1 MAFTTMTWKDI
12 KLATLQKM
20 FAAEGSTIPSDGS
33 TEDYIAAMPYV
44 ANEGIHRLVT
54 VGKPI
59 ANGYSIAH
67 YPQENLLGD
76 TVGMSII
83 PIQSGDKEFFAK
95 GAKAAYFEF
104 AGVGELN
111 IYINDLIDANSP
123 YPLDSVGTYTK
134 YRYLITAT
142 DDDEVKLVFTV
153 TSPGA
158 IKNIALYAG
167 TYYDTG
173 MIPEYS
179 PKVMYDLRD
188 IEGFYRLY
196 NDEVYIDDGTMR
208 NKLPQAYYR
217 FDAGRALF
225 LDRNK
230 PGSYVIFYQQY
241 PETITAATDDDYVL
255 PLDPEVVVL
264 LPLYMASQLYKDDD
278 NGIATAYRNEF
289 EVALEG
295 LQQADYEE
303 GHEAFSSKG
312 GWI

>member
-1 MAFTTMTWKDI
+1 MAVTRMTWKDI

-59 ANGYSIAH
+59 VNTYSIAH
-67 YPQENLLGD
+67 YPVANLLGD
-76 TVGMSII
+76 DFGMSIKQI
-83 PIQSGDKEFFAK
+83 PKGNMSFAAK
-95 GAKAAYFEF
+95 CAKAYFFEF
-104 AGVGELN
+104 AGTGTLTVEV
-111 IYINDLIDANSP
+111 NDLITDTVV
-123 YPLDSVGTYTK
+123 LDSTGTYTK
-134 YRYLITAT
+134 YRGIVAAT
-142 DDDEVKLVFTV
+142 DEDVVTLQFDV
-153 TSPGA
+153 TSPSA
-158 IKNIALYAG
+158 VKNIALYDA
-167 TYYDTG
+167 TYSDAASV
-173 MIPEYS
+173 PEYG
-179 PKVMYDLRD
+179 PYVDYDLTQIIPD
-188 IEGFYRLY
+188 FYRLY
-196 NDEVYIDDGTMR
+196 LEQVYIDDGTMR

-217 FDAGRALF
+217 LKGGKVLS

-230 PGSYVIFYQQY
+230 AGSYAIYYQAY
-241 PETITAATDDDYVL
+241 PDMIDAATDDTYVL
-255 PLDPEVVVL
+255 NIDPEVVVL

-303 GHEAFSSKG
+303 GHETFSSKG